1 MDRKGSVW
9 LQQCIEAGEA
19 RTGFQSD
26 SKQQEQTKYK
36 SLRKQCR
43 LTKVDMGWKLRSDP
57 KQLQTQKCQ
66 NEKVEAGDFDFL

>member
-1 MDRKGSVW
+1 M
-9 LQQCIEAGEA
+9 
-19 RTGFQSD
+19 
-26 SKQQEQTKYK
+26 
-36 SLRKQCR
+36 